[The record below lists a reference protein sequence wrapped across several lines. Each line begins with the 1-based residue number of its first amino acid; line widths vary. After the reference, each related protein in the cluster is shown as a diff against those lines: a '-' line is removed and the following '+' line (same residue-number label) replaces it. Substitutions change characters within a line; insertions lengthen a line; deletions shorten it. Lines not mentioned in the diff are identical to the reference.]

1 MMRAHH
7 HPRRHAGFTLIEIMI
22 ALTIGVFLL
31 FGLLT
36 IVMDTRRVFGSQQ
49 AMSQLQDNERLAMM
63 MISDVIQQAGYYPYS
78 ATATAGTTFLVTAPF
93 ATAGQSIFG
102 THAVAAP
109 GDTITVAYVSAP
121 GDGMITCTGG
131 SNPAVS
137 GANMVYTATFSIS
150 GGALACV
157 LKTVNQTTGA
167 TTTAAIQPLVT
178 GITNLQILYGVKTD
192 FTFNNGA
199 PDSYLTATQMNATNW
214 LNVYTVVISLTF
226 TNPLAGQAGQAAT
239 INFQRTV
246 AVMRETGVY
255 D

>member
-1 MMRAHH
+1 MKRARP
-7 HPRRHAGFTLIEIMI
+7 PRRDAGFTLIEIMI
-22 ALTIGVFLL
+22 SLTIGVFLL

-49 AMSQLQDNERLAMM
+49 ALSQLQDNERLAMM

-78 ATATAGTTFLVTAPF
+78 VAATAGTTFLVTPPF

-102 THAVAAP
+102 THNASAP

-137 GANMVYTATFSIS
+137 GSNMVYTATFSIS

-157 LKTVNQTTGA
+157 LKTVNQNTGA
-167 TTTAAIQPLVT
+167 TSTAAIQPLVT

-192 FTFNNGA
+192 FTYNNGA
-199 PDSYLTATQMNATNW
+199 PDSYLTAAQMAAANW
-214 LNVYTVVISLTF
+214 LNIYTVVINLTF
-226 TNPLAGQAGQAAT
+226 TNPLAAQPGQPAT